1 VECVLKPTVK
11 RKRSWRNK
19 MFGLPLEAITMLGST
34 ILGGVMTMWGQAA
47 KDKHEQFE
55 MMMKRNGQIEEGV
68 QNARQMQNP
77 NAAWIR
83 RFIVV
88 TSMLGGL
95 GIVFLAPILGHST
108 YVPVEVTEGFKF
120 LFLDFSNTVTKYI
133 ELQGFVTPDYL
144 SFAITNIIGFY
155 FGSAAMQ
162 RK

>member
-1 VECVLKPTVK
+1 
-11 RKRSWRNK
+11 
-19 MFGLPLEAITMLGST
+19 MFGLPMEAITMLGST
-34 ILGGVMTMWGQAA
+34 LLGGVMTMWGQAA
-47 KDKHEQFE
+47 KDKQDQFE

-88 TSMLGGL
+88 VSLLGGL

-133 ELQGFVTPDYL
+133 EMQGFVTPDWL
-144 SFAITNIIGFY
+144 PFAITNIIGFY